1 MVLAFLFLLQQKT
14 QLSSEMMLIAFSLEH
29 SVLLCQHPGQSEVIE
44 MITLTYERI
53 MAILGL
59 FTALC
64 IAAGWLI
71 KIFKALKK
79 PGDDI
84 NQKLDRD
91 NKRIRKLEDEMEYI
105 SSAKKY
111 WVRIRTYKTVDGKTY
126 YSAWS
131 KAKTVTIKK

>member
-1 MVLAFLFLLQQKT
+1 
-14 QLSSEMMLIAFSLEH
+14 
-29 SVLLCQHPGQSEVIE
+29 

-53 MAILGL
+53 MANLGL

-64 IAAGWLI
+64 VAAGWLI
-71 KIFKALKK
+71 KIIKAIKK

-105 SSAKKY
+105 SSAIGMLMRTNLVQLRHMRTGNETGEISTVEKE
-111 WVRIRTYKTVDGKTY
+111 VQEFLIRN
-126 YSAWS
+126 
-131 KAKTVTIKK
+131 